1 MLFNNVSEKVE
12 DLIEILGTELFEEV
26 VKVFGGG
33 TIYIPTY
40 NSMIRS
46 RKNRDIAKKFNG
58 VNAQQLA
65 REYGVSVN
73 HIIRIAKDKK

>member
-46 RKNRDIAKKFNG
+46 RYI
-58 VNAQQLA
+58 
-65 REYGVSVN
+65 
-73 HIIRIAKDKK
+73 

>member
-46 RKNRDIAKKFNG
+46 RRNRDIAKKFNG

>member
-73 HIIRIAKDKK
+73 HVIRIAKDKK

>member
-46 RKNRDIAKKFNG
+46 RRNRNIAKKFNG

-73 HIIRIAKDKK
+73 HVIRIAKDKK

>member
-12 DLIEILGTELFEEV
+12 DLIEILGTEVFEEV

-40 NSMIRS
+40 NSMMRC

>member
-46 RKNRDIAKKFNG
+46 RRNRDIAKNLMG
-58 VNAQQLA
+58 
-65 REYGVSVN
+65 
-73 HIIRIAKDKK
+73 

>member
-46 RKNRDIAKKFNG
+46 RRNRDIAKKFNG

-73 HIIRIAKDKK
+73 HVIRIAKDKK

>member
-12 DLIEILGTELFEEV
+12 DLIEILGTEVFEEV

>member
-12 DLIEILGTELFEEV
+12 DLIEILGTEVFEEV

-73 HIIRIAKDKK
+73 HVIRIAKDKK

>member
-12 DLIEILGTELFEEV
+12 DLIEILGTEVFEEV

-46 RKNRDIAKKFNG
+46 RRNRDIAKKFNG

-73 HIIRIAKDKK
+73 HVIRIAKDKK